1 MFTTNGMMDALS
13 QAAEIDVSEK
23 AEVDV
28 EVNDE
33 IKGRVCIPAV
43 LNLHFIVWKRCEFCS
58 EIALK

>member
-1 MFTTNGMMDALS
+1 MMDALS
-13 QAAEIDVSEK
+13 QAAEIDVLEK